1 MLELLKNE
9 QLLLGERSESDH
21 SSKKECFLT
30 LTCPMATPIAHRALP
45 PLQLPLSG
53 RCQDRPI
60 YVRMTKFMLS
70 PIFFLPWKC
79 RSPQK
84 PSSILSDCTWSG
96 NSLLKL
102 KTKFEYKGGCGRLFT
117 RISNSSLGMMRI
129 TLPYLP
135 QVRRN
140 PMVGLDQWHVNGSGM
155 YVVQVEVF
163 KSLPVIVSHVTGI
176 NNVPVSGGHTSSGL
190 WVCM

>member
-102 KTKFEYKGGCGRLFT
+102 KTKFEYKGGCGRHWCFSPEFPILLWAWWGLPFPT
-117 RISNSSLGMMRI
+117 FLRLDV
-129 TLPYLP
+129 TLWLAWT
-135 QVRRN
+135 N
-140 PMVGLDQWHVNGSGM
+140 DM
-155 YVVQVEVF
+155 
-163 KSLPVIVSHVTGI
+163 
-176 NNVPVSGGHTSSGL
+176 
-190 WVCM
+190 